1 MSVWLEGGPAESF
14 APSLS
19 MGELWAAPAG
29 AELCSQALHSLE
41 EQPVPWPAAAAA
53 AAVLLLV
60 SQQKGADEIW
70 SPAQL
75 QTLGRRMVSKKAVS
89 VTALMF
95 FSTGEW
101 SLNKVSWAIEVE

>member
-53 AAVLLLV
+53 VAGVLLLV
-60 SQQKGADEIW
+60 FQQKGADEIW
-70 SPAQL
+70 SPAQAAANTGRKDGV
-75 QTLGRRMVSKKAVS
+75 QKGCICNCSHVFQHWRVEFEQGFLGH
-89 VTALMF
+89 
-95 FSTGEW
+95 
-101 SLNKVSWAIEVE
+101 